1 MRTVPALQAGAMNML
16 AGLLE
21 SRTGQQIAAN
31 RAWRI
36 ETALKPVM
44 RARSIASL
52 EALVSEMNGP
62 QGGALCDAVVDAML
76 NQESSFFRDAGVLEQ
91 VAAMLAEVPGRARIW
106 SAGCSTGQEPLSMA
120 MLLTEACAANPSL
133 IFPEILATDVSEP
146 VLVRARAGRF
156 SQFEV
161 QRGLPVRRMM
171 RWFEQD
177 AADWVAAPYLVRN
190 ISYRRHNLIAD
201 PPPAGRFDAILC
213 RNVLLY
219 FSAAQRRDVF
229 EKLVGALRPGGV
241 LVLGAGETV
250 IGQTDAFA
258 PSQRYRG
265 LYQHAV
271 PDLGCGAAAG

>member
-1 MRTVPALQAGAMNML
+1 ML
-16 AGLLE
+16 AALLE

-44 RARSIASL
+44 RARAIESL
-52 EALVSEMNGP
+52 DALVAEVLSPN
-62 QGGALCDAVVDAML
+62 GGALCDAVVDAML

-91 VAAMLAEVPGRARIW
+91 VAALMDEVPGRARVW

-120 MLLTEACAANPSL
+120 MLFTEACAARPTL
-133 IFPEILATDVSEP
+133 IFPEIVATDVSEP
-146 VLVRARAGRF
+146 VLAKARAGRF

-177 AADWVAAPYLVRN
+177 GAEWVAAPYLVRN
-190 ISYRRHNLIAD
+190 ISFRRHNLVVD
-201 PPPAGRFDAILC
+201 QPPAGRFDAILC

-219 FSAAQRRDVF
+219 FSPAQRHDVF
-229 EKLVGALRPGGV
+229 DRLVGALRPGGV

-250 IGQTDAFA
+250 IGQTEAFA

-265 LYQHAV
+265 LYEHAGA
-271 PDLGCGAAAG
+271 PRGAATG